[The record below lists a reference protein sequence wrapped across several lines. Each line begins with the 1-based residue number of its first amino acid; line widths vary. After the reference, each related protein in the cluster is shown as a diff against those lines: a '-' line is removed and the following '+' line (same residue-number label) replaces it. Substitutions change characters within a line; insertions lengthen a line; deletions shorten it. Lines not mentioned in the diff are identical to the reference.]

1 MFCLLFDVLGRQASA
16 PRYWLSFAGDA
27 ARGEAASSGTV
38 FQPLGESVQYV
49 VVDEDGLVVKQGSGE
64 LCLSGPMVTPGYWP
78 PDTTDTAGWMTD
90 TAGRRFFRT
99 SDVVELMPEG
109 GFIYKG
115 RKDRS
120 TKIQGQWVDL
130 DALEQ
135 RVQDLDGIKEA
146 CVIESDGCIHSFLV
160 PDCYRAADLLRCMEN
175 LRHVRQMMP
184 WQSCVKMLPKLPRNE
199 NGKTDLR
206 TLKTQLADEARPA
219 DAVADALRLS
229 LTCRQHGTLA
239 IFAFLVALCGEML
252 IVRVFRG
259 RQREK
264 VRWLGPLSMAYAWLA
279 LAHFSEIKNSILE
292 KAPFSRMVFLLLLH
306 LLPAPAALH
315 LRRALAVLGLW
326 LANSGRKMMAWPL
339 VFWFGIGTSLH
350 YECVSTFRRGLL
362 AGVMRQLHGSTDWL
376 DEVLRF
382 LSKRKVFGSRRW
394 YSWKAAMPVT
404 RSTATQWEEYPK
416 NEAELLAHDR
426 WIAGTLDGWKES
438 TKLRAQEAKAE
449 QSEMLESPDASIPVK
464 FSRSAIDWALQTFT
478 APTDSGNASGDA
490 SGGVDAVRMLEL
502 LQQAMP
508 GVDLDAPL
516 SGLDSLRVSFLTS
529 TLRSHGIDLRADV
542 VRQASSLRA
551 LATSS
556 VTSAPCGAV
565 TSSPATTFSE
575 MEYAIWYTPG
585 QHQAMGPW
593 LCRGPRD
600 VNMESMKRA
609 VALLQERH
617 PALRVQPKD
626 PIAIRSFVL
635 SCGALHA
642 ALARASTSS
651 TLRGLGEA
659 LRRAWPRVTVPG
671 ARTIKEID
679 TAKTPFSVMDVYALA
694 YSVDTPMLNPSPH
707 PCLLGNAS
715 AVRIVAL
722 HRNPEVNGSAAIRWS
737 WVPQLA
743 SWVAV
748 REVSGVGSLNFG
760 WLLLAGR
767 GRSQVRAILD
777 RDGSGSVE
785 LVDENGEPDSHDMF
799 APIHEAVHG
808 VLAGSRFAVE
818 RNCKEYLRKLAYFLP
833 ITAKRGSLKK
843 NEEKTFGYAKA
854 RAVFRGGGPFI
865 LEDSPDL
872 AIRALTRLGYL
883 DQFNTD
889 VPEAMFLFL
898 NSAENKGS
906 LRKFGWLPGPGD
918 NHVDVDRNLR
928 AMKLYAKQH
937 QLPVM
942 RTLNGL
948 AWSILRK
955 SNAKDPTMRS
965 VGQNEL
971 EKLLQNRTMRPPFEV
986 ALLRLTL
993 PVEGVWECQ
1002 GGHVS
1007 ILRDGEDLVYVDAH
1021 RWVSAKLLPP
1031 EDSARMQNFL
1041 LRGRLQ
1047 RGGEVLLRFPTSS
1060 EVQVAFRLGPQEAF
1074 RTFTANRLPQEK
1086 DHLSNFSFVLIQ
1098 CYHSFGDGFC
1108 FSPIASDLFRIYNA
1122 LDHGDGDPEIHAFVY
1137 SNRDGVA
1144 DAMKVLQK
1152 RLEETLMMG
1161 SDPSRHSLRGN
1172 LWSAWFNGSSHA
1184 LNVQGDTLAVLKAVA
1199 QKYLIPVNYLL
1210 LAIVI
1215 AANARASRIDAVE
1228 MTLYVPMRD
1237 GPESSMVGLFADWR
1251 DIRVPTPE
1259 VDCTLL
1265 GVLWEVSDILRL
1277 RKWRVFNA
1285 LRKADRTVVNF
1296 DLRDGREHHGFR
1308 QVPES
1313 FWRMERAKAPK
1324 SNWNHWEWLHQPL
1337 QIDLVEEHS
1346 DRWCIHVRVSYEKY
1360 TTAWRRK
1367 FIQAIQDATY
1377 DIVFQPW
1384 LSVHKAFP
1392 DANQ

>member
-1 MFCLLFDVLGRQASA
+1 
-16 PRYWLSFAGDA
+16 
-27 ARGEAASSGTV
+27 
-38 FQPLGESVQYV
+38 
-49 VVDEDGLVVKQGSGE
+49 
-64 LCLSGPMVTPGYWP
+64 
-78 PDTTDTAGWMTD
+78 
-90 TAGRRFFRT
+90 
-99 SDVVELMPEG
+99 
-109 GFIYKG
+109 
-115 RKDRS
+115 
-120 TKIQGQWVDL
+120 
-130 DALEQ
+130 
-135 RVQDLDGIKEA
+135 
-146 CVIESDGCIHSFLV
+146 
-160 PDCYRAADLLRCMEN
+160 
-175 LRHVRQMMP
+175 
-184 WQSCVKMLPKLPRNE
+184 
-199 NGKTDLR
+199 
-206 TLKTQLADEARPA
+206 
-219 DAVADALRLS
+219 
-229 LTCRQHGTLA
+229 
-239 IFAFLVALCGEML
+239 
-252 IVRVFRG
+252 
-259 RQREK
+259 
-264 VRWLGPLSMAYAWLA
+264 
-279 LAHFSEIKNSILE
+279 
-292 KAPFSRMVFLLLLH
+292 
-306 LLPAPAALH
+306 
-315 LRRALAVLGLW
+315 
-326 LANSGRKMMAWPL
+326 
-339 VFWFGIGTSLH
+339 
-350 YECVSTFRRGLL
+350 
-362 AGVMRQLHGSTDWL
+362 
-376 DEVLRF
+376 
-382 LSKRKVFGSRRW
+382 
-394 YSWKAAMPVT
+394 
-404 RSTATQWEEYPK
+404 
-416 NEAELLAHDR
+416 
-426 WIAGTLDGWKES
+426 
-438 TKLRAQEAKAE
+438 
-449 QSEMLESPDASIPVK
+449 
-464 FSRSAIDWALQTFT
+464 
-478 APTDSGNASGDA
+478 
-490 SGGVDAVRMLEL
+490 
-502 LQQAMP
+502 
-508 GVDLDAPL
+508 
-516 SGLDSLRVSFLTS
+516 
-529 TLRSHGIDLRADV
+529 
-542 VRQASSLRA
+542 
-551 LATSS
+551 
-556 VTSAPCGAV
+556 
-565 TSSPATTFSE
+565 
-575 MEYAIWYTPG
+575 
-585 QHQAMGPW
+585 MGPW

-600 VNMESMKRA
+600 VNVESMKRA

-679 TAKTPFSVMDVYALA
+679 TAKTPFSVMDVY
-694 YSVDTPMLNPSPH
+694 
-707 PCLLGNAS
+707 
-715 AVRIVAL
+715 
-722 HRNPEVNGSAAIRWS
+722 
-737 WVPQLA
+737 
-743 SWVAV
+743 
-748 REVSGVGSLNFG
+748 
-760 WLLLAGR
+760 
-767 GRSQVRAILD
+767 
-777 RDGSGSVE
+777 
-785 LVDENGEPDSHDMF
+785 
-799 APIHEAVHG
+799 
-808 VLAGSRFAVE
+808 
-818 RNCKEYLRKLAYFLP
+818 
-833 ITAKRGSLKK
+833 
-843 NEEKTFGYAKA
+843 
-854 RAVFRGGGPFI
+854 
-865 LEDSPDL
+865 
-872 AIRALTRLGYL
+872 
-883 DQFNTD
+883 
-889 VPEAMFLFL
+889 
-898 NSAENKGS
+898 
-906 LRKFGWLPGPGD
+906 
-918 NHVDVDRNLR
+918 
-928 AMKLYAKQH
+928 
-937 QLPVM
+937 
-942 RTLNGL
+942 
-948 AWSILRK
+948 
-955 SNAKDPTMRS
+955 
-965 VGQNEL
+965 GQNEL